1 MLVSRS
7 ANGMLDGSADVPR
20 TVSNRI
26 PGLDITKV
34 FAMFQVVYIHFAFY
48 TNNVANTFLS
58 RSVLSLTVTC
68 VPLFIAVNGAILF
81 SRPFN
86 MRKHV
91 RRTITAVV
99 LLFLWRAIHLIVLRS
114 LGAPE
119 LTPVQFASAL
129 IGGEAEGYVLGHF
142 WFLYALVRLYVLFPL
157 LKLAWDKYRR
167 ALYPLLAALFILY
180 SCVDGIRTGLLMV
193 SGDLYDGLAGI
204 FNGFFAFTPLF
215 AEGYLVLYFVGGA
228 LVFEYFKSLQTTEGV
243 TATPPA
249 RKPTAF
255 ALSIVF
261 VSSLL
266 TVLVKQLQYV
276 HGLGAFGVSYGYWL
290 PSTVALTFAFL
301 LIFLVAGKAIA
312 RPRLVRVFTV
322 LGSGTFAVYMMHI
335 PALQLFAQLEPLLV
349 TQATGNALFVTQT
362 AWAFLIFAALLLV
375 GLLLKRIPFV
385 GRLFVL

>member
-1 MLVSRS
+1 MLAPRS
-7 ANGMLDGSADVPR
+7 TDDKLNGSADVPR
-20 TVSNRI
+20 AVSKRI
-26 PGLDITKV
+26 PGLDIAKV

-48 TNNVANTFLS
+48 TNNVANTFAS

-81 SRPFN
+81 SRPFD

-91 RRTITAVV
+91 RRTIAAIV

-119 LTPVQFASAL
+119 LAPVQFASAL

-204 FNGFFAFTPLF
+204 FNSFFAFTPLF
-215 AEGYLVLYFVGGA
+215 SEGYLVLYFVGGA
-228 LVFEYFKSLQTTEGV
+228 LVFEFFKSLQNPEGT
-243 TATPPA
+243 TATLS
-249 RKPTAF
+249 RKPV
-255 ALSIVF
+255 ALALALAV

-276 HGLGAFGVSYGYWL
+276 HSLGTFGVSYGYWL

-301 LIFLVAGKAIA
+301 LLFLVAGQAIA
-312 RPRLVRVFTV
+312 RPCLVRLFTV

-335 PALQLFAQLEPLLV
+335 PALQLFAQLEPGLV
-349 TQATGNALFVTQT
+349 AQATGNALFVTQT
-362 AWAFLIFAALLLV
+362 GWAFLIFVALLLA